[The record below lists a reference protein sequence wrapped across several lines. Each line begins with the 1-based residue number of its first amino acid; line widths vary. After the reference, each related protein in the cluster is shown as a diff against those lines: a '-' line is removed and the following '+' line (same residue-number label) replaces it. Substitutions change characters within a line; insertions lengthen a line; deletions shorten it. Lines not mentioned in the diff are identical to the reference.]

1 VLALATAFWMVLL
14 FAVLHGL
21 SWGMRGP
28 LMAAIRADYFG
39 SGSFGMITG
48 VSSMVIMFGMML
60 GPLVAGILADRT
72 GSYVP
77 GFSVL
82 AACAAAGS
90 VAFLLARRPAAR

>member
-1 VLALATAFWMVLL
+1 MV
-14 FAVLHGL
+14 
-21 SWGMRGP
+21 
-28 LMAAIRADYFG
+28 
-39 SGSFGMITG
+39 
-48 VSSMVIMFGMML
+48 MFGMML

-90 VAFLLARRPAAR
+90 VAFLLARRPATPQALQQRAGEVISQEPG

>member
-1 VLALATAFWMVLL
+1 VLGENSWRLL
-14 FAVLHGL
+14 SPVEFVGWCGQQEEGL
-21 SWGMRGP
+21 RLP
-28 LMAAIRADYFG
+28 EDD
-39 SGSFGMITG
+39 T
-48 VSSMVIMFGMML
+48 ML

-90 VAFLLARRPAAR
+90 VAFLLARRPATPQALQRRAGEVISQEPG